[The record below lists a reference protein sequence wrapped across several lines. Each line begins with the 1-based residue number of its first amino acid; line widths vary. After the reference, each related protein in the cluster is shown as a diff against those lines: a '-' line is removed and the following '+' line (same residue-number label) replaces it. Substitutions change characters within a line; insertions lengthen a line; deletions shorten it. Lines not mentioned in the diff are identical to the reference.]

1 MSELLDDLELWL
13 QARMEQVNTLIPGRV
28 QSYDPKTRLAV
39 VKPSVKHRTMHA
51 DVFDIPPIADVPV
64 IWPSCGSFSLEGDLQ
79 RGDGVLLLFAQ
90 SGIGN
95 WQRGSEDAEAE
106 DQTRFSL
113 QDAVAIPG
121 LWQTRLVP
129 KHKGRS
135 AHWGMRSENL
145 SIGGTKDGKAVVENG
160 TTDLR
165 AEIEKLWTR
174 LATLSLNVQLSMST
188 LNAAAVGPLAPLQPG
203 FAALNA
209 ACAAENLP
217 TGIPLDKAALK
228 GLLA

>member
-1 MSELLDDLELWL
+1 MSDLMEDLELWL
-13 QARMEQVNTLIPGRV
+13 QNRLEQVNTLIPGKV
-28 QSYDPKTRLAV
+28 QSYDATTRMAV
-39 VKPSVKHRTMHA
+39 VKPSVKFRTMHA

-64 IWPSCGSFSLEGDLQ
+64 IWPGCSSFSEEGELQ
-79 RGDGVLLLFAQ
+79 YGDGVLLLFAQ
-90 SGIGN
+90 QGIGN
-95 WQRGSEDAEAE
+95 WQRGTTDVDVE

-135 AHWGMRSENL
+135 AHWGMRSESL
-145 SIGGTKDGKAVVENG
+145 SIGGTKDGKAVVEND

-209 ACAAENLP
+209 ACATENLP

>member
-1 MSELLDDLELWL
+1 MSELLEDLELWL
-13 QARMEQVNTLIPGRV
+13 QARMEQVNTLIPGKV
-28 QSYDPKTRLAV
+28 QSYNKATRMAV
-39 VKPSVKHRTMHA
+39 VKPSVKIRTMHA

-64 IWPSCGSFSLEGDLQ
+64 IWPSCDEFTLEGTLK

-95 WQRGSEDAEAE
+95 WQRGTTDAEAE

-121 LWQTRLVP
+121 LWQPKAVP
-129 KHKGRS
+129 KHKGRK
-135 AHWGMRSENL
+135 ADWGLRSPSV
-145 SIGGTKDGKAVVENG
+145 SIGGTKAGKAVVQNE

-165 AEIEKLWTR
+165 EVLEALQGILP
-174 LATLSLNVQLSMST
+174 AMDVALSLLPASP
-188 LNAAAVGPLAPLQPG
+188 AAVPYATQATQIASALAK
-203 FAALNA
+203 
-209 ACAAENLP
+209 
-217 TGIPLDKAALK
+217 IK